1 MIRVKIS
8 ILKAI
13 LLLSFCSLFTQS
25 ISAINLDDKR
35 EDIFDEIEKFDNVVY
50 IKIGNG
56 VCTGALINHRTV
68 LTASHCLK
76 DGEKAEIYLGNEI
89 TDTSIPIATSSFI
102 KLPEERRYT
111 SFTGASYDLA
121 LIALS
126 EPLTSISPLTI
137 DSTLP
142 SLNTEVFIS
151 GFGLH
156 GTGSVPD
163 QDFDSKK
170 RWGKNILNIIA
181 RENFLLSEP
190 ALTTT
195 SDKIILGFYFDKGI
209 NSLESMISLGDSG
222 SPLLIEADGS
232 FNIVGV
238 ASWVSPDINS
248 LVRGYGSSAGY
259 ASISENIDWIN
270 LNNPLRLVSSVDD
283 GSWTEVSNWNELN
296 FPNNFNPL
304 DSNYNKENSRY
315 YSVNIS
321 NSLFLSE
328 NVEIDDLNISNSGS
342 LLLNNDSYLNILVSA
357 YLQNGTIIN
366 NGTFVSPSLIIN
378 DGSYTNNNLSDL
390 TNNFEMF
397 NGELINNGTFK
408 SSSIELKN
416 VKTRGIGT
424 FSSKKFVSE
433 GLISPG
439 NNPDDIGT
447 LTFESI
453 LESKGEIQ
461 IDLNNLGNND
471 SLISNK
477 FIIGGTLSLNP
488 ISTFFSGN
496 SKFTL
501 MNFTEMEGKEFNNV
515 KVLKDNFG
523 RLNKKLFY
531 GKNKIDLTLLNPN
544 YESIG
549 TSNKSKVIGSYIDSF
564 SGSTS
569 SNFQSV
575 LNQLNYVES
584 DNELSDLLED
594 FIPTTNYSYFIDRIN
609 SLSNNSKRGIFI
621 SESAYDY
628 INKGAVHDSEI
639 RRLDLNY
646 FGINIAY
653 FKMES
658 EFKHSLNTASSDSNA
673 IQIAY
678 KIPISFLDINLS
690 LINQDIDILSTRMLE
705 IKSSDFQATH
715 NRSLEIQKQT
725 IAFGKKFSTHFF
737 NINAGF
743 KYSNMNLETPQ
754 FSENFNQV
762 VNDHLIKDASIDFPT
777 VYANLSR
784 QLDIGLN
791 KFKFGILVEKSNF
804 DEQSLVMK
812 SKLDVSNELLTSQDS
827 LKLSNKPLVRL
838 HISNTYKETFFGGL
852 SYSKRDESEMIEFS
866 IGYKL

>member
-1 MIRVKIS
+1 MNSTRIS
-8 ILKAI
+8 FFNII
-13 LLLSFCSLFTQS
+13 LLTTHSFFIQS
-25 ISAINLDDKR
+25 IYAINLDDER

-126 EPLTSISPLTI
+126 EPLTSVTPLTI

-142 SLNTEVFIS
+142 TLNTEVFIS

-156 GTGSVPD
+156 GTGSNPD

-170 RWGKNILNIIA
+170 RWGKNVLTIIA

-195 SDKIILGFYFDKGI
+195 SDNIILGFYFDKGI

-222 SPLLIEADGS
+222 SPLLIETNGK

-238 ASWVSPDINS
+238 ASWVSPDVNS

-259 ASISENIDWIN
+259 ASIAENIDWIN
-270 LNNPLRLVSSVDD
+270 SNNPMRLVSSIAD

-304 DSNYNKENSRY
+304 DINYNKENSRF

-342 LLLNNDSYLNILVSA
+342 LLLNSDSFLNILLST
-357 YLQNGTIIN
+357 YIQNGTIIN
-366 NGTFVSPSLIIN
+366 NGTFASPSLIIN
-378 DGSYTNNNLSDL
+378 DGSYTNNNLTDL
-390 TNNFEMF
+390 TNTFTML
-397 NGELINNGTFK
+397 NGELVNNGTFK
-408 SSSIELKN
+408 SSSIALKS
-416 VKTRGIGT
+416 VKTSGIGT
-424 FSSKKFVSE
+424 FSTDKFVSE
-433 GLISPG
+433 GVISPG
-439 NNPDDIGT
+439 NNLNDIGT

-461 IDLNNLGNND
+461 IDLNNLGDND

-477 FIIGGTLSLNP
+477 FIVGGTLSLNP

-501 MNFTEMEGKEFNNV
+501 MNFNELEGNKFSNI

-523 RLNKKLFY
+523 RLNQKLFY

-549 TSNKSKVIGSYIDSF
+549 TSNKSKEIGGYIDRF
-564 SGSTS
+564 SDSAS

-575 LNQLNYVES
+575 LNQLNYIES

-594 FIPTTNYSYFIDRIN
+594 FVPSTNYGYYIDRIN
-609 SLSNNSKRGIFI
+609 SLSNNSKPGIFI

-628 INKGAVHDSEI
+628 SNRGVMHDSEI

-646 FGINIAY
+646 FGINVAY

-658 EFKHSLNTASSDSNA
+658 EFKHSLDTTFSDSNA

-678 KIPISFLDINLS
+678 QIPISFFDINLS

-715 NRSLEIQKQT
+715 NRSLEIQKHT
-725 IAFGKKFSTHFF
+725 IAFGKEFSTRFF

-762 VNDHLIKDASIDFPT
+762 VNDHLIKDVSIDFPT
-777 VYANLSR
+777 AYVDLSR
-784 QLDIGLN
+784 QIDMGLN
-791 KFKFGILVEKSNF
+791 NLKLGILIEKSNF
-804 DEQSLVMK
+804 DEESLVMK
-812 SKLDVSNELLTSQDS
+812 SKLDISNELLTSQDS
-827 LKLSNKPLVRL
+827 LKLSNKPLIRL
-838 HISNTYKETFFGGL
+838 HISNTYKKSFFGGL
-852 SYSKRDESEMIEFS
+852 SYSKKEENEMIQLR
-866 IGYKL
+866 IGYLL